1 MEPKMFWVQ
10 LTQATTGAK
19 IYVNMEQ
26 VLVVAPSK
34 TGGAN
39 LVLPVSETAQKGT
52 RQAAR
57 ILPVRESQE
66 IIMNLMSQAEQS

>member
-1 MEPKMFWVQ
+1 
-10 LTQATTGAK
+10 
-19 IYVNMEQ
+19 MEQ
-26 VLVVAPSK
+26 VIVIAPSR

-39 LVLPVSETAQKGT
+39 LVLPVSETDQKTT

-66 IIMNLMSQAEQS
+66 MIVEMMSRGEDA